1 MGDRIVVN
9 FAALSQAAQDINS
22 ALTTMRGQLEEA
34 DQTAKPLVA
43 SWEGGAREAYEV
55 RQAKWTQAANDIA
68 TMLGEIQKAVVDSTD
83 EFQTTEN
90 RNTQLFQ

>member
-9 FAALSQAAQDINS
+9 FAALNQAAADINN

-43 SWEGGAREAYEV
+43 SWEGEAREAYQV
-55 RQAKWTQAANDIA
+55 RQQKWTSAANDIA
-68 TMLGEIQKAVVDSTD
+68 TMLSEIQRAVVDSAE
-83 EFQTTEN
+83 EFQDTER
-90 RNTQLFQ
+90 RNTGLFA

>member
-9 FAALSQAAQDINS
+9 FAALNQAASDINS

-34 DQTAKPLVA
+34 DQTAKPLVQ
-43 SWEGGAREAYEV
+43 SWDGAAREAYEV
-55 RQAKWTQAANDIA
+55 RQTKWTQAANDIA
-68 TMLGEIQKAVVDSTD
+68 TMLGEIQKAVVDSAD
-83 EFQTTEN
+83 EFQNTEN